1 MVILKI
7 DVDVKMSKQLLREFM
22 ETRRVILSYLG
33 YNVRSIVAQETEHGY
48 HFWIDIEDHEE
59 LYVDQK
65 RKAELQFLLG
75 DDQRRAR
82 YNFLRGELG
91 AFGTFN
97 ALFSEKIKEKVSL
110 WKVIKIWLK
119 VKLKLLLNSVIG
131 KLRKW

>member
-1 MVILKI
+1 MVILKVDI
-7 DVDVKMSKQLLREFM
+7 DIKMNKRLLREFI

-48 HFWIDIEDHEE
+48 HFWIDIEDH
-59 LYVDQK
+59 VDQK

-82 YNFLRGELG
+82 YNFLRAELQ
-91 AFGTFN
+91 AFDTFN
-97 ALFSEKIKEKVSL
+97 ALFSEKIKERVSL

-119 VKLKLLLNSVIG
+119 VKLKLLLNSVTG
-131 KLRKW
+131 KSRKW